1 MSESDEGRPL
11 SRRERRL
18 REMAEAGM
26 LSAEEAPVEE
36 PRAAVSLDEPE
47 ISPLNPDG
55 TPRSRRELRELREQA
70 LAERRQAEEAEF
82 DLEKTQAFSLED
94 IEEATATGGAEEV
107 LGADEGLRADEG
119 LGAAAAEAEAVET
132 EFAVVD
138 GGPGGPRT
146 VEAEIIAEGA
156 TTESLAEDAAD
167 DADLEE
173 LLGDLAAPETEALD
187 LDLDLE
193 SVESDGGADAAVTG
207 HADARFTDD
216 EFADD
221 EAVSAEAEVAE
232 AREETVETEEPETE
246 HPGAERH
253 DDPASEAREPDA
265 AAGEQ
270 HGDALGEPAYSF
282 PDITPLDEGGSV
294 FDDPAVRV
302 SGTAPAQG
310 GDFDDLISRAVAQE
324 GAASPTN
331 ASALILPDMGHT
343 GQLSGPLG
351 ETGELFITGSIELPK
366 SLGET
371 GGHSA
376 LLDSVQGDPDEF
388 ALGEAPASNR
398 DSGIIAPVSA
408 ARAVSARS
416 TAASVVAAPEKEKSR
431 LPIALIATGGGLLVV
446 IAGLGIWAAATGFFA

>member
-26 LSAEEAPVEE
+26 LSAEETPVEE
-36 PRAAVSLDEPE
+36 PRAPVSLDEPE

-156 TTESLAEDAAD
+156 ATESLAEDAAD

-173 LLGDLAAPETEALD
+173 LLGDLAAPETDALD

-216 EFADD
+216 
-221 EAVSAEAEVAE
+221 
-232 AREETVETEEPETE
+232 
-246 HPGAERH
+246 
-253 DDPASEAREPDA
+253 
-265 AAGEQ
+265 
-270 HGDALGEPAYSF
+270 
-282 PDITPLDEGGSV
+282 
-294 FDDPAVRV
+294 
-302 SGTAPAQG
+302 
-310 GDFDDLISRAVAQE
+310 
-324 GAASPTN
+324 
-331 ASALILPDMGHT
+331 
-343 GQLSGPLG
+343 
-351 ETGELFITGSIELPK
+351 
-366 SLGET
+366 
-371 GGHSA
+371 
-376 LLDSVQGDPDEF
+376 
-388 ALGEAPASNR
+388 
-398 DSGIIAPVSA
+398 
-408 ARAVSARS
+408 
-416 TAASVVAAPEKEKSR
+416 
-431 LPIALIATGGGLLVV
+431 
-446 IAGLGIWAAATGFFA
+446 